1 MNNELKVKL
10 RYRSVKNGNVKVI
23 IFDLID
29 EVDENQI
36 LAGLSKLLG
45 ELKYDFEYVNSEV
58 SKVINLLGN
67 NFDISSK
74 SEVISKICMCFIELK
89 RMGFEFYV
97 KPIPMP
103 DNLDLLMILKNSDV
117 KVRPDREI
125 TITPL
130 ALAILVNFCKT
141 IDVPFKIIDV
151 IKEKGLLIIV
161 GEIYEQ
167 DEIVI
172 IETNIDDVSGEII
185 GNALDKILKHA
196 LDVTAI
202 QCIGKKG
209 RPCVI
214 LQVLAKLEDV
224 EKVAKIVME
233 ETGSLGVRI
242 LPVRRIIARRIIKEH
257 NIEIFGRK
265 YTIRVK
271 YSSPSIFKPEFE
283 DVKRIA
289 EDLNIPIIVA
299 YKEVLR
305 ALSSS

>member
-1 MNNELKVKL
+1 VKT
-10 RYRSVKNGNVKVI
+10 I
-23 IFDLID
+23 IFELRNK
-29 EVDENQI
+29 VDENQI
-36 LAGLSKLLG
+36 FAGLSKLLG
-45 ELKYDFEYVNSEV
+45 DSRCDYKDGGSEV
-58 SKVINLLGN
+58 SKIINLLK
-67 NFDISSK
+67 NFDISDK
-74 SEVISKICMCFIELK
+74 FELINKICMCFIELK

-103 DNLDLLMILKNSDV
+103 NNLDLLMILKNSDI

-125 TITPL
+125 TITPV

-141 IDVPFKIIDV
+141 IDAPFKIIDV
-151 IKEKGLLIIV
+151 IEEEGLLIIV
-161 GEIYEQ
+161 GEIYEH
-167 DEIVI
+167 DEIAI

-185 GNALDKILKHA
+185 GHTLDKILKYA

-214 LQVLAKLEDV
+214 LQVLAKLEELD
-224 EKVAKIVME
+224 KVAKIVME

-242 LPVRRIIARRIIKEH
+242 LPVRRITAKRVIKEH
-257 NIEIFGRK
+257 NIEVFGRK
-265 YTIRVK
+265 YTIKVK

-289 EDLNIPIIVA
+289 EDLKIPLIVA

-305 ALSSS
+305 ALSNLTSSHP

>member
-1 MNNELKVKL
+1 
-10 RYRSVKNGNVKVI
+10 
-23 IFDLID
+23 
-29 EVDENQI
+29 
-36 LAGLSKLLG
+36 
-45 ELKYDFEYVNSEV
+45 
-58 SKVINLLGN
+58 
-67 NFDISSK
+67 
-74 SEVISKICMCFIELK
+74 MCFIGLK

-103 DNLDLLMILKNSDV
+103 DNLDLLMILKNSDI
-117 KVRPDREI
+117 KVRPDREV

-130 ALAILVNFCKT
+130 ALAILVNFCKN
-141 IDVPFKIIDV
+141 IDFPFRIIDV

-172 IETNIDDVSGEII
+172 IETNIDDVSGEVV
-185 GNALDKILKHA
+185 GYALNKILKYA

-214 LQVLAKLEDV
+214 LQVLVKPEDV

-242 LPVRRIIARRIIKEH
+242 LPVRRIIAKRVIKEH
-257 NIEIFGRK
+257 NIEVFGKR
-265 YTIRVK
+265 YVVRVK

-289 EDLNIPIIVA
+289 EDLKIPLIVA

-305 ALSSS
+305 ALTKLTSFPP